1 MTDTTKNQKR
11 PDEDDS
17 QETVDEQASQEDAPA
32 AEVQE
37 ASAAAEDAEAGAEGA
52 DEDAAVEEDAE
63 EARDSAD
70 DAPAEGEPE
79 PDGAETAEAVDDDEA
94 AVEENACAPEA
105 VGDDAETAD
114 DTEEAA
120 EDTEAA
126 EVESPTP
133 AAPAAVPPQ
142 EDARPKKK
150 RALKIVLIIV
160 GIIVVLAAAAL
171 ALLAFD
177 DGNRVQK
184 VPQTTMLDG
193 KINVSGMTAEELD
206 KTVTTRVKNGFTTKV
221 VLNAGGEEYT
231 IDLSEV
237 GTLNAQQTVDQAF
250 APYDVPFYERYW
262 DRITTLFGG
271 VRHTY
276 EITTA
281 IAPDKEKLTAQVE
294 QIAKKVNRDAEDA
307 SYKYSNG
314 KLVTVKAKDGLKLDV
329 DATVEAVTEAL
340 AEEST
345 HVTAHVDATVKKTKA
360 EKTKP
365 GQAIFV
371 DCNSCMIYLYEDG
384 KVTFKQPCS
393 PGRSGYET
401 PTGDWTLSGKIAN
414 PTWTN
419 PGSDWAKNM
428 PETIGPGRSNP
439 MGLRKLAV
447 SCGDGIFIH
456 GTDNIGA
463 LGSPDSHGCI
473 RVSNDEI
480 VKLYDMVSE
489 GIPIIIR

>member
-1 MTDTTKNQKR
+1 MTDTTKSQKR
-11 PDEDDS
+11 PDEGDS
-17 QETVDEQASQEDAPA
+17 PETADEQILQEDALA

-37 ASAAAEDAEAGAEGA
+37 APDTAEDSEADAEGT
-52 DEDAAVEEDAE
+52 DEDVAAEEDAE
-63 EARDSAD
+63 ESDDSAD
-70 DAPAEGEPE
+70 GVPAEGEPE
-79 PDGAETAEAVDDDEA
+79 LGEMDSADGEAIEDGAEEAVEGAAADEA
-94 AVEENACAPEA
+94 
-105 VGDDAETAD
+105 
-114 DTEEAA
+114 
-120 EDTEAA
+120 
-126 EVESPTP
+126 
-133 AAPAAVPPQ
+133 
-142 EDARPKKK
+142 PKKK
-150 RALKIVLIIV
+150 RALKAALIIAGIVIVLF
-160 GIIVVLAAAAL
+160 GVVLAAF
-171 ALLAFD
+171 AFD
-177 DGNRVQK
+177 DSKRVQK

-206 KTVTTRVKNGFTTKV
+206 KTVTARVKNGFTTKV

-345 HVTAHVDATVKKTKA
+345 HVTAHVNATVKKTKA
-360 EKTKP
+360 KKTKS

>member
-1 MTDTTKNQKR
+1 MPRRCCADA
-11 PDEDDS
+11 
-17 QETVDEQASQEDAPA
+17 VDEEAVDEAESEEDVEEETEDEPA
-32 AEVQE
+32 DEAEAQPEEEPDKSE
-37 ASAAAEDAEAGAEGA
+37 AADEPEADAADETDDVEETADEAAAEDCAEEVAEA
-52 DEDAAVEEDAE
+52 AAA
-63 EARDSAD
+63 
-70 DAPAEGEPE
+70 
-79 PDGAETAEAVDDDEA
+79 DEA
-94 AVEENACAPEA
+94 A
-105 VGDDAETAD
+105 D
-114 DTEEAA
+114 
-120 EDTEAA
+120 
-126 EVESPTP
+126 EV
-133 AAPAAVPPQ
+133 
-142 EDARPKKK
+142 PKKK
-150 RALKIVLIIV
+150 RALKVALIIV
-160 GIIVVLAAAAL
+160 GVVVVLFAAAL
-171 ALLAFD
+171 AILAFD
-177 DGNRVQK
+177 DGKRIQE

-221 VLNAGGEEYT
+221 ALSAGGEEYI

-237 GTLNAQQTVDQAF
+237 GTLDAQQTVDQAF
-250 APYDVPFYERYW
+250 APYDVPFYERYL
-262 DRITTLFGG
+262 DRVMTLVGAK
-271 VRHTY
+271 RHTY
-276 EITTA
+276 DITTA
-281 IAPDKEKLTAQVE
+281 IAPNKEKLTEQVE
-294 QIAKKVNRDAEDA
+294 KIAEKVNRDAEDA
-307 SYKYSNG
+307 GYKYSNG

-340 AEEST
+340 EGETT

-360 EKTKP
+360 ENTKP
-365 GQAIFV
+365 GQAIFI
-371 DCNSCMIYLYEDG
+371 DCGSCMIYLYENG

-401 PTGDWTLSGKIAN
+401 PTGDWTLSAKIRN

-480 VKLYDMVSE
+480 VKLFDMVSE